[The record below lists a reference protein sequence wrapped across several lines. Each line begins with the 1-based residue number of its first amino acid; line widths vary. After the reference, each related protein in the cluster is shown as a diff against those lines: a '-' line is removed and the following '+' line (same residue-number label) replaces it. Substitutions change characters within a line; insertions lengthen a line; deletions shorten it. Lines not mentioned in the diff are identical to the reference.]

1 MNKQQE
7 EPLEILADIRS
18 LMDKSTRF
26 LSLSGW
32 SGISAG
38 LAALLG
44 ASLVFWKQNQ
54 DRADWFVGLDL
65 KHGTFLLLVALLVLG
80 FSLLMG
86 SWLTMREAK
95 KQGQPLWGPASRQLL
110 RSLLVP
116 LAAGGIFCA
125 ALVVHQQSLLI
136 LPATLLFYGVS
147 LLSASKYTLDELR
160 YLGYIQIGLGLLS
173 SFLASYALIFWAF
186 GFGVLHIIYG
196 IYMYQKYNLKSE

>member
-7 EPLEILADIRS
+7 ESLEILADIRS

-38 LAALLG
+38 LAALIGSGL
-44 ASLVFWKQNQ
+44 LFWYQNQ
-54 DRADWFVGLDL
+54 GQDSWTYTLDSEF
-65 KHGTFLLLVALLVLG
+65 GVFALIDAILVLG

-86 SWLTMREAK
+86 SWLTIREAR

-110 RSLLVP
+110 RSLFVP
-116 LAAGGIFCA
+116 LVAGGIFCA
-125 ALVVHQQSLLI
+125 ALALHQQSLLI
-136 LPATLLFYGVS
+136 LPATLLFYGIS
-147 LLSASKYTLDELR
+147 LVSASKYTLDELR

-173 SFLASYALIFWAF
+173 SFLSSYGLVFWAF

-196 IYMYQKYNLKSE
+196 AYMYKKYNLKS

>member
-38 LAALLG
+38 LAALMG
-44 ASLVFWKQNQ
+44 VGLVFWKQNQ
-54 DRADWFVGLDL
+54 DRSNWFFGLDL
-65 KHGTFLLLVALLVLG
+65 KHGTFLLLVALLVLS

-86 SWLTMREAK
+86 SWLTIQEAK

-116 LAAGGIFCA
+116 LAAGGFFCA

-136 LPATLLFYGVS
+136 LPATLLFYGIS

-196 IYMYQKYNLKSE
+196 IYMYQKYNLKS